1 MSLSGEGRGHLMAYR
16 SNSLSKL
23 RSEASLPQQQFQ
35 PKARDVLVSWARARE
50 YLDRAAGYLKSAD
63 ETPDHAVRD
72 RFIAIAQ
79 HYRALAVAERNIAD
93 QIGLKLQSTRVTCI
107 SYQTKRASI

>member
-1 MSLSGEGRGHLMAYR
+1 MAYR

-50 YLDRAAGYLKSAD
+50 YLDRAAGYQKLAHA
-63 ETPDHAVRD
+63 TPDPAVRN

-79 HYRALAVAERNIAD
+79 HYRALAIAEQSIAD
-93 QIGLKLQSTRVTCI
+93 PTGIRRRSTDHLL
-107 SYQTKRASI
+107 

>member
-1 MSLSGEGRGHLMAYR
+1 MIQQSSTLPKS
-16 SNSLSKL
+16 
-23 RSEASLPQQQFQ
+23 RSEASLLQRQFQ

-63 ETPDHAVRD
+63 ATPDPAVRD

-79 HYRALAVAERNIAD
+79 HYRALAVAERDIAD
-93 QIGLKLQSTRVTCI
+93 QIGLKRRSTRVTCL
-107 SYQTKRASI
+107 SEKTKRANI

>member
-1 MSLSGEGRGHLMAYR
+1 MAYR

-63 ETPDHAVRD
+63 ATPDPAVRD

-93 QIGLKLQSTRVTCI
+93 QIGLKRQSTRVTCV
-107 SYQTKRASI
+107 SDQTKRASI